1 MARSVITNFN
11 KMNTKTSYSQYQ
23 NNLFED
29 NVQVSFLNDIKI
41 IKNNRTYFL
50 ERNTKF
56 ESFSPENRRYLG
68 NKNKLLGFIDDIVKD
83 QCGEI
88 TSICDIFAGTGV
100 VGLNYNK
107 SGIKVISNDILRSN
121 YIPLKSFLQSDFLD
135 TIRIKKLIDHLNG
148 LNLDEEN
155 YFSENYGG
163 TYFTIENARKIGRIR
178 EEIEV
183 LELSENEKS
192 ILLTSLIYATDKVA
206 NTVGHY
212 DAYRKIIDQVQ
223 SVKLLV
229 PNISITNNKNNEVY
243 CEDANELVKR
253 IEVDVLY
260 LDPPYNSRQY
270 SDAYHLLENLV
281 TWKKPEVF
289 GVAKKMNRDNLKSR
303 YCLKDATIAFQDL
316 IKKANCKHILV
327 SYNNTGDS
335 KDSRSNARI
344 SDREMIEILQ
354 RKGDLTIY
362 EMSYKT
368 FTTGKTKKDEN
379 IERVFYC
386 RVTK

>member
-1 MARSVITNFN
+1 
-11 KMNTKTSYSQYQ
+11 MNTEIYGVK
-23 NNLFED
+23 NKLFED
-29 NVQVSFLNDIKI
+29 NVQISFLNDIKV

-50 ERNTKF
+50 ERNNKF
-56 ESFSPENRRYLG
+56 ESFSAENRRYLG
-68 NKNKLLGFIDDIVKD
+68 NKNKLLGFIDDIIKD
-83 QCGEI
+83 HCGDM

-107 SGIKVISNDILRSN
+107 NNIKVISNDILKSN
-121 YIPLKSFLQSDFLD
+121 YIPLKSFLQSHCLD
-135 TIRIKKLIDHLNG
+135 TVRIKKLIEHLNG
-148 LNLDEEN
+148 LKVNEEN

-163 TYFTIENARKIGRIR
+163 TYFTIENARKIGKIR
-178 EEIEV
+178 EEIEI
-183 LELSENEKS
+183 LELSENEKN

-212 DAYRKIIDQVQ
+212 DAYRKKIDQVQ
-223 SVKLLV
+223 SIKLLT
-229 PNISITNNKNNEVY
+229 PNILVVNNKNNEVY
-243 CEDANELVKR
+243 CEDANNLIKK

-281 TWKKPEVF
+281 TWQKPEVF
-289 GVAKKMNRDNLKSR
+289 GIAKKMNRSSLKSN
-303 YCLKDATIAFQDL
+303 YCLKSATEVFEDL
-316 IKKANCKHILV
+316 INNAKCKHILL

-335 KDSRSNARI
+335 KDARSNARI
-344 SDREMIEILQ
+344 SDRDIVRILQ
-354 RKGDLTIY
+354 KKGDLTIY

-368 FTTGKTKKDEN
+368 FTTGKTKKDDN